1 METITTSAA
10 AKTTPTTTT
19 KTKTKTA
26 TRKKLRKIWR
36 YTPLL
41 VMVIPE
47 IIYLIINN
55 YLPMFGLIIAFKDI
69 NFTKGIWAS
78 DWVGFK
84 NFEYLFKTSDAMLI
98 TRNTILYN
106 TAFIIINLVIA
117 VGVAILLNEVKSK
130 LFARFYQSVI
140 LIPYLIS
147 MVIVGYLVLAM
158 LSGETGYINKQIL
171 PMFGMDPISWYSE
184 PKYWPFIL
192 TIVNIWKHVGYL
204 CVIYLA
210 AIIGIDTEYYEA
222 AKIDGASKWQ
232 QIIHITIPL
241 IIPVITIMTLL
252 QIGRIFYSD
261 FGLFYQVP
269 LDTGALMP
277 TTNVIDTYVY
287 RALLRLGDVGMSSA
301 AGLYQSVVGFILVLI
316 SNYVVSKRNRENAL
330 F

>member
-1 METITTSAA
+1 
-10 AKTTPTTTT
+10 
-19 KTKTKTA
+19 
-26 TRKKLRKIWR
+26 
-36 YTPLL
+36 
-41 VMVIPE
+41 MVIPE
-47 IIYLIINN
+47 IIYLFINN
-55 YLPMFGLIIAFKDI
+55 YLPMFGLVIAFKDV

-106 TAFIIINLVIA
+106 SAFIIINLVIA
-117 VGVAILLNEVKSK
+117 VGVAILLNEVKQK

-171 PMFGMDPISWYSE
+171 PMLGMDPISWYSE
-184 PKYWPFIL
+184 AKYWPYIL
-192 TIVNIWKHVGYL
+192 TFVNIWKHVGYL

-210 AIIGIDTEYYEA
+210 AIIGIDPEYYEA
-222 AKIDGASKWQ
+222 ARIDGASKWQ
-232 QIIHITIPL
+232 QITNITIPL
-241 IIPVITIMTLL
+241 IAPVIVIMTLL
-252 QIGRIFYSD
+252 QIGRIFYSE

-269 LDTGALMP
+269 LDTGALFP

-287 RALLRLGDVGMSSA
+287 RALLRLGDIGMSSA

-316 SNYVVSKRNRENAL
+316 SNYVVSKRNSDNAL